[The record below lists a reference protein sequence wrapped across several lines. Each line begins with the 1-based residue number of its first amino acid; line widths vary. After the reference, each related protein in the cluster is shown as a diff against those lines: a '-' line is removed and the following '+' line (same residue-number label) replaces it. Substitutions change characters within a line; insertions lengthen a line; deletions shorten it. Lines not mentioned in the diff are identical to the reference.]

1 MIATSYFAKATRYP
15 DTFRI
20 AISRTVPD
28 WFKPDCQLTW
38 LAPTWEILTRY
49 KATGDSNEYTRK
61 YLNILLDKNN
71 TIEYL
76 AERLIA
82 KERRQNVL
90 LLCWEAPDKFCHRH
104 LLADYLNVRFHM
116 HIVEL

>member
-38 LAPTWEILTRY
+38 LAPTW
-49 KATGDSNEYTRK
+49 
-61 YLNILLDKNN
+61 
-71 TIEYL
+71 
-76 AERLIA
+76 
-82 KERRQNVL
+82 
-90 LLCWEAPDKFCHRH
+90 
-104 LLADYLNVRFHM
+104 
-116 HIVEL
+116 